1 MPEPRVVASELVLG
15 APGSG
20 KTARAEALAQAWLAA
35 APQHRAVYIATAQA
49 WDQEMRARV
58 ERQRRHGA
66 EPVPRLV
73 TMEEP
78 LELAHAIGRHGRADT
93 LIVADCLTFWLAAK
107 SMAAVATDGPA
118 PAANAGARAAAGVIA
133 TALRSCAGPIVLI
146 SIEPAAGDMLAGRDL
161 RQFLD
166 SMGSLN
172 QEAAAA
178 CERVTLMAAGAP
190 LVLKGG
196 A

>member
-1 MPEPRVVASELVLG
+1 MPDPRVVASELILG

-35 APQHRAVYIATAQA
+35 APHHRAVYIATAQA
-49 WDQEMRARV
+49 WDAEMRERV
-58 ERQRRHGA
+58 QRQRRHGA

-78 LELAHAIGRHGRADT
+78 LELAHAIGRNGRADT
-93 LIVADCLTFWLAAK
+93 LIVADCLTLWLTARLMVAGGPDVAAAWGD
-107 SMAAVATDGPA
+107 AAPI
-118 PAANAGARAAAGVIA
+118 AGALRA
-133 TALRSCAGPIVLI
+133 CAGPMVLI
-146 SIEPAAGDMLAGRDL
+146 SNEVNVAGLASGEDA
-161 RQFLD
+161 RQFLSSLG
-166 SMGSLN
+166 SMN

-178 CERVTLMAAGAP
+178 CERVTLMSAGRP

-196 A
+196 S